1 MPISGE
7 DPWAD
12 RRRRAGAP
20 TPVSHSHNQLMS
32 SDHDPRSASA
42 DSDAAW
48 ALDIVERIPI
58 AVYVDDAE
66 TGLAPYSNP
75 ELVRLS
81 GRSAEEWAT
90 NPDVFYDVVHP
101 DDVEQVEEAWRATC
115 EDGHPFEC
123 EYRIRRPDGQV
134 AYVVDR
140 ARVLTYR
147 PDGRPKLVV
156 GYIQDV
162 TAERLAQAEAA
173 RRASHDELTGLA
185 NRRTFAERLG
195 RSLVDAAAGSA
206 QTAVLFLDL
215 DGFKLVNDSLGHAV
229 GDELLRLISTRVRA
243 VTRQADLVARQSGD
257 EFLVLLSAAGASG
270 GDLKQIAETMAGRI
284 RRALAQPFILAEH
297 EVTIGASVGISYFP
311 EHGRTT
317 RELLAAADQAM
328 YEEKAVGKGGIR
340 RRELIAHPEAELGL
354 VAQIR
359 RGLERDEFVLHY
371 QPIVDLRRGDIVG
384 YEALVRWRR
393 GGELVLPGVFL
404 EAMERA
410 GLMGIL
416 SEWVIGQACR
426 QQRAWRN
433 AGIDVRVSVNTPPML
448 LVRRGAAGLLR
459 LIGVCGGDP
468 SGLCVELTESAMMAE
483 GSALERPLLEL
494 AAAGVGISID
504 DFGTGY
510 SSLARLAEL
519 PVSTLKIDRV
529 FINDVASTP
538 QAAAIAKTIVALAS
552 SLGITALAE
561 GVEHESQRA
570 VLDRAGCELGQ
581 GFLWSP
587 AVAAAELELLARRR
601 AA

>member
-1 MPISGE
+1 
-7 DPWAD
+7 
-12 RRRRAGAP
+12 
-20 TPVSHSHNQLMS
+20 
-32 SDHDPRSASA
+32 
-42 DSDAAW
+42 
-48 ALDIVERIPI
+48 
-58 AVYVDDAE
+58 
-66 TGLAPYSNP
+66 
-75 ELVRLS
+75 
-81 GRSAEEWAT
+81 
-90 NPDVFYDVVHP
+90 
-101 DDVEQVEEAWRATC
+101 
-115 EDGHPFEC
+115 
-123 EYRIRRPDGQV
+123 
-134 AYVVDR
+134 
-140 ARVLTYR
+140 
-147 PDGRPKLVV
+147 
-156 GYIQDV
+156 
-162 TAERLAQAEAA
+162 
-173 RRASHDELTGLA
+173 
-185 NRRTFAERLG
+185 
-195 RSLVDAAAGSA
+195 
-206 QTAVLFLDL
+206 
-215 DGFKLVNDSLGHAV
+215 
-229 GDELLRLISTRVRA
+229 
-243 VTRQADLVARQSGD
+243 
-257 EFLVLLSAAGASG
+257 
-270 GDLKQIAETMAGRI
+270 
-284 RRALAQPFILAEH
+284 
-297 EVTIGASVGISYFP
+297 
-311 EHGRTT
+311 
-317 RELLAAADQAM
+317 
-328 YEEKAVGKGGIR
+328 
-340 RRELIAHPEAELGL
+340 
-354 VAQIR
+354 
-359 RGLERDEFVLHY
+359 
-371 QPIVDLRRGDIVG
+371 
-384 YEALVRWRR
+384 
-393 GGELVLPGVFL
+393 
-404 EAMERA
+404 MERA